1 MVTDKQDL
9 WFTELEKENN
19 ERLLQLEQA
28 MQTKDKLHLIKA
40 GKVRKKAEAATDFKA
55 RHPRLSFLKR
65 YNVIIMMLLFLF
77 ITVGFNVSM
86 FIG

>member
-28 MQTKDKLHLIKA
+28 MQTKDKLHLINA
-40 GKVRKKAEAATDFKA
+40 EKVRKKAEAAADFNAK
-55 RHPRLSFLKR
+55 HPMLSFLKR